1 MIPDNYDQW
10 AAHDRHKESL
20 LELLPM
26 CDECGKCIQDDMYFD
41 IEGEILCEKCMV
53 RKYGRRTEDY
63 E

>member
-1 MIPDNYDQW
+1 MIPDNYDLW

-20 LELLPM
+20 LERLPV
-26 CDECGKCIQDDMYFD
+26 CDECGKRIQDDIYFD
-41 IEGEILCEKCMV
+41 IDGELICEDCMI